1 MQDASK
7 IHKVHAVMLQVLFQQ
22 SQHKTTDR
30 GKEKINEW
38 KQMTMSS
45 NFLTDKTKSNLFT
58 TTNSISKENNNGRL
72 LVNKQVNNSTSSTTE
87 QDTLHMSDEVREMVE
102 PNQISVV
109 TSDNPTKLFSFVSS
123 RNWTGVIKRCTGED
137 KKEVSTWIIE
147 KNSDGSTRWKLLP
160 IHKACEN
167 KAPSE
172 AIKTL
177 IAAFPQSLMM
187 KDSGGNL
194 PLHIACRE
202 RNSKAVIAALLSTE
216 PNAAKEQDDEGKLP
230 LHLACRQGV
239 AVQVVDSLIVCH
251 FRAARTPDL
260 YDLLPLHWACA
271 QNASLNI
278 VESLLRANPDS
289 VDHKDKWGR
298 TPLSL
303 AEASTNPE
311 KQAIIETLKKDP
323 SFWTTSLIDEI
334 DTLKN
339 QIEHT
344 NNNQYSQKVDDLQKA
359 NSILKEKIHE
369 LTTYKKS
376 SEEDIEKFSKE
387 NSSLMDEVFT
397 LKKKLNEFTIIFR
410 SLEDQR
416 KTLVQLAED
425 MENSIQKAVDI
436 AGDDYLEWSESLKTS
451 TNGH

>member
-1 MQDASK
+1 
-7 IHKVHAVMLQVLFQQ
+7 
-22 SQHKTTDR
+22 
-30 GKEKINEW
+30 
-38 KQMTMSS
+38 MTISS
-45 NFLTDKTKSNLFT
+45 TFPTDKTKSNLFT
-58 TTNSISKENNNGRL
+58 SNNSISRETNIDRL
-72 LVNKQVNNSTSSTTE
+72 FSNKQSYKFTATKQESPRESEVHEMTEKNDTS
-87 QDTLHMSDEVREMVE
+87 VA
-102 PNQISVV
+102 

-123 RNWTGVIKRCTGED
+123 RNWPGVIKRSTGDD
-137 KKEVSTWIIE
+137 KKEVSTWIVE
-147 KNSDGSTRWKLLP
+147 KNGDGSTRWRLLP

-167 KAPSE
+167 KAPSDVIR
-172 AIKTL
+172 AL
-177 IAAFPQSLMM
+177 IAAYPQSLMM
-187 KDSGGNL
+187 KDTGGNL

-251 FRAARTPDL
+251 FRAARTADQ
-260 YDLLPLHWACA
+260 YGLLPIHWACA

-289 VDHKDKWGR
+289 VDHKDQWGR

-303 AEASTNPE
+303 AEVSTNPE
-311 KQAIIETLKKDP
+311 KQAIIETLQKDP

-339 QIEHT
+339 QLENT
-344 NNNQYSQKVDDLQKA
+344 NNDQYSEKVDGLKKE

-369 LTTYKKS
+369 LSNFKKS
-376 SEEDIEKFSKE
+376 SDEEIDKFSKE
-387 NSSLMDEVFT
+387 NSILMDEVFT

-410 SLEDQR
+410 SLEEQR
-416 KTLVQLAED
+416 KALVQLAGD
-425 MENSIQKAVDI
+425 MENSIQRAVDV
-436 AGDDYLEWSESLKTS
+436 AGDDYLEWSESLKIATKS
-451 TNGH
+451 NGA

>member
-1 MQDASK
+1 
-7 IHKVHAVMLQVLFQQ
+7 
-22 SQHKTTDR
+22 
-30 GKEKINEW
+30 
-38 KQMTMSS
+38 
-45 NFLTDKTKSNLFT
+45 
-58 TTNSISKENNNGRL
+58 
-72 LVNKQVNNSTSSTTE
+72 
-87 QDTLHMSDEVREMVE
+87 
-102 PNQISVV
+102 
-109 TSDNPTKLFSFVSS
+109 
-123 RNWTGVIKRCTGED
+123 
-137 KKEVSTWIIE
+137 
-147 KNSDGSTRWKLLP
+147 
-160 IHKACEN
+160 
-167 KAPSE
+167 
-172 AIKTL
+172 
-177 IAAFPQSLMM
+177 MM